1 MLVSLVNDTIF
12 GFEGRVGMCSGAA
25 SIHCKQVL
33 FECVLKVIPLRSEFL
48 YFVGEYNQNVVE
60 LFFIAAVTVNSLQE
74 LLDIFFHVAYE
85 LYDSGF
91 VLRYFF
97 VIAGFATRPIC
108 SVVDVLLEVH
118 ANL

>member
-1 MLVSLVNDTIF
+1 MSLVNDTIF
-12 GFEGRVGMCSGAA
+12 GFEGRVGAGSGAA
-25 SIHCKQVL
+25 SIHCEQVL
-33 FECVLKVIPLRSEFL
+33 FECVFVVISLSSEFL

-74 LLDIFFHVAYE
+74 LLDIFLHVAYE

-91 VLRYFF
+91 VLRGFF
-97 VIAGFATRPIC
+97 VIAGLAARSIG

-118 ANL
+118 ANLW